1 MLACEMTRHALSFVL
16 ALTSACGG
24 GAPASDAAKTGPA
37 AAAKPADELKD
48 RSQTPL
54 ATTKETMDGV
64 SFAIDVPAGLKR
76 EAKDAE
82 KWINWTFPDGNPFKE
97 PSITVKVGDP
107 IMAPKDLD
115 ALVRSAT
122 MMSQDKPP
130 LVVSK
135 QTELPGGGLLVVAE
149 RGDGQYFKL
158 EAIHRSGDKLVRCSV
173 GQRTGTGKPDDVAIP
188 NFAGTKAWAEKIC
201 GSVKID

>member
-1 MLACEMTRHALSFVL
+1 MSRYLLCSILVL
-16 ALTSACGG
+16 ASACSGG
-24 GAPASDAAKTGPA
+24 GAPPADAAKTGDKP
-37 AAAKPADELKD
+37 AAKPADELKD
-48 RSQTPL
+48 RSQTAL
-54 ATTKETMDGV
+54 VTTKDTIDGI

-82 KWINWTFPDGNPFKE
+82 KWINWTFSDGNPFKE
-97 PSITVKVGDP
+97 PSITVKVGDAL
-107 IMAPKDLD
+107 APRDLD

-122 MMSQDKPP
+122 IMSQDKPA

-135 QTELPGGGLLVVAE
+135 QAELPGGGLLVIAE

-158 EAIHRSGDKLVRCSV
+158 ETIHRSGDKILRCSV
-173 GQRTGTGKPDDVAIP
+173 GQRTGTGKPGDVAIP